1 MIEQLFQ
8 DLRYAARA
16 FTRAPAFAVV
26 AILTIAIGVGANA
39 AIFSVVNATLL
50 RPLPFPAANELVL
63 ISQANKQTRQPA
75 GGASPANFLD
85 WRVRNHSFTKMAG
98 FREASVILADAGF
111 PERHRAA
118 IVNSNF
124 FEILELRA
132 QVGRTFLPEE
142 EGHGAA
148 RVAVIADSFWRE
160 RFGKRPDIVG
170 QTVRFDDEVYSIV
183 GVMAPGVDFPGRA
196 QVWITPHW
204 AAPDD
209 PLLPSTE
216 DPSSQRGHTYF
227 SVLARLKP
235 SATFDSAAADMDG
248 VAASLARDFPDDNTD
263 VGVAVERLRDE
274 LIVSDVRAT
283 TLLLFA
289 AVGLL
294 LLIAAA
300 NVSGLLMARA
310 TARQQEIS
318 LRAALGAT
326 RARILA
332 QLLTESV
339 LLATIGGGAGVLLAM
354 WLVPA
359 LVALSPT
366 DLTATGAVTIDRTV
380 MAFGLAISTMAGLLF
395 GLAPARELANVDAQ
409 GDLKQAGR
417 GSVGIGQRRVR
428 SVLIAGEIALSL
440 VLLVAAGLTV
450 RSFIAVQ
457 RAPAGFV
464 TDRVLTFRLAPQANR
479 SRAERADF
487 WEHSVKAM
495 AAIPGIEMAGATSR
509 LPLLPGNSSRGLTI
523 RDLPPNSQPVA
534 DYRTATADYFAI
546 MGIPLLRGRVF
557 SDGDR
562 EDRPLVA
569 LVSVVAAQRF
579 WPGRDP
585 VGQHFQ
591 IDDPGPE
598 YTVVGLVGDVRS
610 ASLEVAP
617 RPTIYVPYRQDA
629 FPSMVFVLKTSL
641 TVAAVS
647 SSVRTAMLGVDK
659 DQPVGAILTMDEQL
673 SRSLTRRRFGVTLLS
688 LFGAVAV
695 ILAAVGLYGVLA
707 FLVSQ
712 RRREIGVRI
721 ALGATAQDVMRDVL
735 GEGLRLSG
743 VGMIIGLALAI
754 AASRL
759 MSSLLYATSPVDVA
773 TYAGAA
779 SLLGVTAVA
788 ASFVPAFRASRVDPI
803 VALRDE

>member
-1 MIEQLFQ
+1 MIEQLRQ
-8 DLRYAARA
+8 DLKYAARA
-16 FTRAPAFAVV
+16 FTRAPGFAIV
-26 AILTIAIGVGANA
+26 AVLTVAIGVGANA

-50 RPLPFPAANELVL
+50 RPLPFPDARELVL
-63 ISQANKQTRQPA
+63 VSHSNKRTRQPG
-75 GGASPANFLD
+75 GGAAPANFLD
-85 WRVRNHSFTKMAG
+85 WRIRNHAFAG
-98 FREASVILADAGF
+98 MSGYREASLILSDTGF

-118 IVNSNF
+118 IVNANF
-124 FEILELRA
+124 FDVLKLRPA
-132 QVGRTFLPEE
+132 VGRTFLPQE
-142 EGHGAA
+142 EGRGAA
-148 RVAVIADSFWRE
+148 RVAVISDSFWRE

-183 GVMAPGVDFPGRA
+183 GVMAPAVDFPGRA

-204 AAPDD
+204 AVPDD

-227 SVLARLKP
+227 SVLARMKP
-235 SATFDSAAADMDG
+235 GTTIDSAAADMDR
-248 VAASLARDFPDDNTD
+248 VAASLERDFPDDNMD
-263 VGVAVERLRDE
+263 VGAAVERLRDE
-274 LIVSDVRAT
+274 LIVSDVRET

-310 TARQQEIS
+310 TGRQQEIS

-326 RARILA
+326 RGRILA

-339 LLATIGGGAGVLLAM
+339 LLATIGGGTGVLLAM

-366 DLTATGAVTIDRTV
+366 DLTVTGAVTIDRTV

-395 GLAPARELANVDAQ
+395 GLAPARQLANVDVQ
-409 GDLKQAGR
+409 DDLKQTGR
-417 GSVGIGQRRVR
+417 GSIGVRQRRAR

-440 VLLVAAGLTV
+440 VLLVVAGLTV

-464 TDRVLTFRLAPQANR
+464 TDRVLTFRLAPQA
-479 SRAERADF
+479 SRTLADRADF
-487 WEHSVKAM
+487 WERSVKAM

-523 RDLPPNSQPVA
+523 RDLPPNSQPEA
-534 DYRTATADYFAI
+534 DYRTASPDYFAV
-546 MGIPLLRGRVF
+546 MGIPLLRGRGF
-557 SDGDR
+557 SDADR

-610 ASLEVAP
+610 ASLEIAP

-629 FPSMVFVLKTSL
+629 FPSMVVVLKTPL
-641 TVAAVS
+641 AAAAVAN
-647 SSVRTAMLGVDK
+647 SVRTAMLEVDK

-695 ILAAVGLYGVLA
+695 VLAAIGLYGVLA

-721 ALGATAQDVMRDVL
+721 ALGATARDVMRDVL
-735 GEGLRLSG
+735 GEGLRLAG
-743 VGMIIGLALAI
+743 IGMVLGLALAV

-779 SLLGVTAVA
+779 SLLAVIAVA